1 MLKNRRKKRKNKG
14 DEEKKNKDKKNNDY
28 YFTYEAE
35 NGEKK
40 NSVKGTQNKEK
51 KMVGVFLK

>member
-1 MLKNRRKKRKNKG
+1 MII
-14 DEEKKNKDKKNNDY
+14 Y
-28 YFTYEAE
+28 YFTHEAE

-40 NSVKGTQNKEK
+40 VTQNKEK